1 MESGESKQMKCPGS
15 DVEIT
20 VMQCPRCG
28 EDVEFFTGESKV
40 KCAGCG
46 NPVTREK
53 ASCIEWC
60 PGAKQCFHHVF
71 EEEGATVDSEGDV
84 DDIETTGNRKMS

>member
-1 MESGESKQMKCPGS
+1 MKCPGS

-20 VMQCPRCG
+20 IKPCLHCG
-28 EDVEFFTGESKV
+28 EEVELFSGESKA
-40 KCAGCG
+40 KCTACG
-46 NPVTREK
+46 NWVKREK

-71 EEEGATVDSEGDV
+71 ESEDAAAAGAGSKKEGGQS
-84 DDIETTGNRKMS
+84 

>member
-1 MESGESKQMKCPGS
+1 MKCPGS

-20 VMQCPRCG
+20 VKSCPKCG
-28 EDVEFFTGESKV
+28 DEVELFTGESKV
-40 KCAGCG
+40 KCSGCG
-46 NPVTREK
+46 TLVHREK

-71 EEEGATVDSEGDV
+71 EEKEKASME
-84 DDIETTGNRKMS
+84 NS

>member
-1 MESGESKQMKCPGS
+1 MKCPGS

-20 VMQCPRCG
+20 VKNCPSCG
-28 EDVEFFTGESKV
+28 EEVELFTGESRA
-40 KCAGCG
+40 KCSGCG
-46 NPVTREK
+46 NWVVREK

-71 EEEGATVDSEGDV
+71 EEKTADEESDDASSEGRSV
-84 DDIETTGNRKMS
+84 N